1 MKNLLLA
8 LALSTA
14 AVAAVPAAAQV
25 AYSNGPILGTSDG
38 RTINFG
44 YAVTDSFTL
53 TETTTITGF
62 DFGGWTLVGDVG
74 ATVDYGFSSAADFA
88 VTGTAALTAG
98 AVIPGDGFG
107 GSYDVR
113 SYSASVAPITL
124 AAGTYWF
131 SLQNAVTAGGNA
143 LYWDVNYGP
152 SSAFQSGVGEVGSE
166 SFTLYSNGAVPEPA
180 SWALMLGGF
189 GLVGSAMR
197 RRKVSLSFA

>member
-62 DFGGWTLVGDVG
+62 DFVG